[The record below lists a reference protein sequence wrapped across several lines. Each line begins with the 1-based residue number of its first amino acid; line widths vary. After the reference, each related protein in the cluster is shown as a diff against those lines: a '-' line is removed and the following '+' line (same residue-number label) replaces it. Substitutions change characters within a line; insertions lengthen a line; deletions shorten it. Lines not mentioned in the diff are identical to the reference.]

1 MVFRRLRRDTTAASR
16 DHIQQE
22 KPAKVLPS
30 PTRRR
35 RNHGPPRR
43 RRRGLRFRSG
53 DRRCLL
59 PVGFCLSGYSGAF
72 VAEAA
77 GVACCCPDVVPAEDV
92 NWGSVKSLYR

>member
-1 MVFRRLRRDTTAASR
+1 MGLLAVVAVAFAFGPGTAVA
-16 DHIQQE
+16 Q
-22 KPAKVLPS
+22 PL
-30 PTRRR
+30 TW
-35 RNHGPPRR
+35 
-43 RRRGLRFRSG
+43 
-53 DRRCLL
+53 LL